1 MVNMKRKYKL
11 IFTLMFFLC
20 GKVVVQ
26 AQNDVCE
33 AVSDSLTLKPVENLL
48 MYEDSIFLSEIN
60 IVASKPLVKTEV
72 DKITYSVED
81 DPDSKTN
88 TLLEMFSKVPMITV
102 DGDDNIRVNGSTSF
116 KIYMNN
122 KPSNMLSG
130 NPREVLRSIPA
141 NTIKKIEV
149 ITEPGAR
156 YDAEGVSGVLNIITK
171 SAEFEG
177 YNANLNAILLK
188 NVSTASGFM
197 TMKYGKFS
205 LSGNYSYNQYRNK
218 AATDYRRQQ
227 LNNLDESI
235 LSMHNEVQSKSPF
248 HYGALESSFEID
260 SLNLITLSGA
270 IDMSTSK
277 YTQGGEYSMVNSM
290 NDPVYSYKQAK
301 DSRSKWGS
309 SSLKFDYQHMFKRN
323 KKEILT
329 LSYLFDCMP
338 DDLVN
343 EFSLTD
349 RKGDSP
355 SLQYMGNYNRQV
367 NQAKLSAHIFQA
379 DYVNPFNTRH
389 SMEGGLKY
397 TRRNS
402 SSNAAS
408 EIRESEALK
417 WQPSP
422 FQPLTKY
429 NHAQNIMAVYAGYIF
444 TQGKWGVNTGLR
456 MEHAW
461 QNIIYEQ
468 GNGSDFDSSLTD
480 LIPSLSTSYKMND
493 NNQFRMSY
501 NVRLRRPGI
510 DRLNPYVLLSGTDIR
525 YGNPFLTS
533 DKHHKITSSYSYLSA
548 KINIQASAS
557 YIGSRGSIGEYHFF
571 DKDGILNKTY
581 DHILNTKGGSLTA
594 FIGYNPFLKTSVTV
608 NGILNYLSIQ
618 VKDGLFGSIS
628 GLHNE
633 GLCGSAYLN
642 FSQKFNKGWRFVF
655 SVAFMQPE
663 ITLGEDTASYFY
675 YGMSVVKT
683 FINEKLTIMLRAQ
696 DFLRPYN
703 ITTYQDT
710 YPDFIVS
717 QSSKVYNRNF
727 GISIGYR
734 FGNLKANIR
743 KATRSIENDNSNFRY
758 SCK

>member
-11 IFTLMFFLC
+11 IFILMFFLC

-26 AQNDVCE
+26 AQNEMCE
-33 AVSDSLTLKPVENLL
+33 AVSDSIL
-48 MYEDSIFLSEIN
+48 LSEIS

-88 TLLEMFSKVPMITV
+88 TLLEMLRKVPMVTV

-130 NPREVLRSIPA
+130 NPRDVLRSIPA

-177 YNANLNAILLK
+177 YNANLNAILLN
-188 NVSTASGFM
+188 NVSTASGFV

-227 LNNLDESI
+227 LNNPDESI

-270 IDMSTSK
+270 IDMSTSR
-277 YTQGGEYSMVNSM
+277 YTQGGEYSMVNSL

-301 DSRSKWGS
+301 DSRNKWGS
-309 SSLKFDYQHMFKRN
+309 SSLKFDYQHLFKRN
-323 KKEILT
+323 KEEIFT

-408 EIRESEALK
+408 EIREREVLE

-444 TQGKWGVNTGLR
+444 KQGRWGVNTGLR

-461 QNIIYEQ
+461 QNVIYEQ

-510 DRLNPYVLLSGTDIR
+510 DRLNPYAVLSGTDIR
-525 YGNPFLTS
+525 YGNPSLTS
-533 DKHHKITSSYSYLSA
+533 DKHHKITTSYSYLSA

-581 DHILNTKGGSLTA
+581 DHILNTKGGSLTT
-594 FIGYNPFLKTSVTV
+594 FIGYNPFPKTSVTV
-608 NGILNYLSIQ
+608 NGILNYLSIRA
-618 VKDGLFGSIS
+618 KDGLFGSIA

-633 GLCGSAYLN
+633 GLCGSVYLN

-663 ITLGEDTASYFY
+663 ITLGEDPASYFY

-683 FINEKLTIMLRAQ
+683 FMNEKLTVMLRAQ
-696 DFLRPYN
+696 DFMRPYN
-703 ITTYQDT
+703 VTTYQDT
-710 YPDFIVS
+710 YPDFIVD